1 MKKIIVVL
9 LAMIMVLGITAC
21 EKELDSSEMTALG
34 RNLEGTWQISS
45 GRDYYYTFAPGVF
58 PRQGAVVYWG
68 KSTQVNKYGNF
79 ETTEFE
85 WFGSYEVQPNGKVVI
100 TYDKRDGDDVIYF
113 GDENDKNTFSVE
125 GGTDW
130 VRIS

>member
-1 MKKIIVVL
+1 MKKIMIVL
-9 LAMIMVLGITAC
+9 LALIMVLGMVAC
-21 EKELDSSEMTALG
+21 AKELDATQMSDLG
-34 RNLEGTWQISS
+34 KNLGGTWQHAS

-58 PRQGAVVYWG
+58 PHQGAVVYWG

-85 WFGSYEVQPNGKVVI
+85 WFGSYEVQPNGKIVI
-100 TYDKRDGDDVIYF
+100 TYDKRDVDDVIYF
-113 GDENDKNTFSVE
+113 GDENDKDTFTE
-125 GGTDW
+125 EDGPDW